1 MIDKKILLLLA
12 YASSKLMA
20 RDAAR
25 FSIANLK
32 EKSESTYIP
41 SDFFCYYFV
50 SNVKL
55 ADFNVVDV
63 TFTLT
68 LPPFRVLRNMH

>member
-50 SNVKL
+50 IIKSV
-55 ADFNVVDV
+55 
-63 TFTLT
+63 
-68 LPPFRVLRNMH
+68 LPLFCPSAVSLNL

>member
-1 MIDKKILLLLA
+1 MIDKKILLLLT

-55 ADFNVVDV
+55 SDFNVGDV